1 MQAAGLEKLR
11 AVLVVVRAESP
22 PTPEEAQLDV
32 ALRRQA
38 FEVSRGAEALLQ
50 LKGGVREG
58 GACRRHRWVVA
69 GGYYA
74 CLGCGKLKL

>member
-1 MQAAGLEKLR
+1 MQAAGLEALR
-11 AVLVVVRAESP
+11 AVLVAARAESP
-22 PTPEEAQLDV
+22 LTPAEAEREV

-58 GACRRHRWVVA
+58 GVCGRHRWVVA

>member
-11 AVLVVVRAESP
+11 AVLVAVRAESP

-50 LKGGVREG
+50 L
-58 GACRRHRWVVA
+58 
-69 GGYYA
+69 
-74 CLGCGKLKL
+74 